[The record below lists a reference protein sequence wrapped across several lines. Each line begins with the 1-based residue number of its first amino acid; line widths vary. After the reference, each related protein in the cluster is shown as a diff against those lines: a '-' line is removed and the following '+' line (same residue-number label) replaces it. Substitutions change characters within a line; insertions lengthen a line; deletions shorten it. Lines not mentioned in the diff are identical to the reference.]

1 MKYSL
6 LTLGAL
12 LFTLSLVAQPISKKG
27 ELYLPEAGDWSVGV
41 DAAPFLEYVGN
52 FFSDSEN
59 ESPSAQFAN
68 SAFAISGK
76 YFVKEDKAL
85 RGRVRL
91 NIFSDKNRAFSPEFS
106 TEPTNTTVEDAYTRN
121 FNNVNLAFGIE
132 KRKGSTRIQGFYG
145 AEATLGLGTEKH
157 TFDYGNGIVPENT
170 NPERAE
176 FELDFQDDPQELS
189 NITDNGA
196 FITEFSKGTTF
207 SIGARAFVGAEM
219 FIFPKMSLGF
229 ELGLGAA
236 FFYEGNGTVVT
247 EQWSIPVGGNSE
259 QYVTTVTDQGGSS
272 TFDLDSDNTNGA
284 LFLNFYF

>member
-1 MKYSL
+1 MKSIL
-6 LTLGAL
+6 LTLGV
-12 LFTLSLVAQPISKKG
+12 LFFTVALVAQPVSKKG
-27 ELYLPEAGDWSVGV
+27 ELYLPEEGDWSIGV
-41 DAAPFLEYVGN
+41 DAAPFLGYIGN
-52 FFSDSEN
+52 FFSDSDN
-59 ESPSAQFAN
+59 ESPSAQFPN
-68 SAFAISGK
+68 NNFAISGK
-76 YFVKEDKAL
+76 YFVKEDIAY
-85 RGRVRL
+85 RGRIRL
-91 NIFSDKNRAFSPEFS
+91 NIFSDKDRSFSPEFS
-106 TEPTNTTVEDAYTRN
+106 TSPTNTTVEDAYNRN

-132 KRKGSTRIQGFYG
+132 KRRGKTRIQGFYG

-170 NPERAE
+170 NPDRSE
-176 FELDFQDDPQELS
+176 FTLEFQDDPEEVS

-196 FITEFSKGTTF
+196 FITEFTRGTTF
-207 SIGARAFVGAEM
+207 SIGARAFVGAEI
-219 FIFPKMSLGF
+219 FLFPKMSLGL